1 MPPRLAPSGC
11 FLLILFLE
19 AARLAAARR
28 VTAGSGGLIGHPVVF
43 SGLQPGDM
51 IAFQKNDCDG
61 LTSSSI
67 FSENRTT
74 AQTVAAESSNVTVR
88 LRSDLSEGLYHVCH
102 SPSAGDFVKVGIM
115 DLTVEP
121 PPSFTPA
128 GGTVHRNTTVRFG
141 GSAQPGD
148 FVAFAANCSTVTS
161 ADRSVLPSNLSHN
174 FRGDQLGSQ
183 RICFATAE
191 TGGDAAADFADI
203 GSFEIVEARLPYLG
217 MLPQLSSQTVLLGQQ
232 PQVNHYP
239 PLL

>member
-1 MPPRLAPSGC
+1 MPPRLA
-11 FLLILFLE
+11 LLILFLE

-28 VTAGSGGLIGHPVVF
+28 VTAGSGGPIGHPVVF

-51 IAFQKNDCDG
+51 VAFQKNGCDG
-61 LTSSSI
+61 VTSSSI

-74 AQTVAAESSNVTVR
+74 THTVAAESSNVTVR

-102 SPSAGDFVKVGIM
+102 SPSAGNFVKVGIM
-115 DLTVEP
+115 ELTVEP

-128 GGTVHRNTTVRFG
+128 GGSVHRNTTVRFG
-141 GSAQPGD
+141 GRAQPGD

-161 ADRSVLPSNLSHN
+161 ADRTILPTNLSHN
-174 FRGDQLGSQ
+174 YRGDLLGAL

-203 GSFEIVEARLPYLG
+203 GSFKIVEARLPYLG
-217 MLPQLSSQTVLLGQQ
+217 MLPQLSSQTVLLSPQ
-232 PQVNHYP
+232 PKVSSYP
-239 PLL
+239 SLM